1 MDQHGPGVS
10 LFTDAGSI
18 HLPPNDIQQQRAEE
32 EEDIRDR
39 QQRKVELE
47 KDLEVAFD
55 DLHGD
60 DTLNSLSHNY
70 SDDDE
75 EAEHRQSPNPYAGAI
90 YTGRENPPRPK
101 PWPVPADLNP
111 DKVDGGVRE
120 LRLLLE
126 SKTRELDHLAREMY
140 EKGHTYEQQL
150 SELRKKVMIEEA
162 EKDRAIML
170 RDQTHELLVESK
182 TKVSELEDTNDTLCA
197 KVKALEDRNVS
208 LETEVEQKNL
218 QLQDSLHRYRMLE
231 QNTSEKTN
239 RRTDALLK
247 DSEERHN
254 AKVAMMQQQ
263 INNLRSEVEDRQQE
277 CRRLEARYGELQ
289 KSREALLIEKSSTVQ
304 RLQEQLEDSQRQC
317 SNLLSKSKHQGDF
330 DKERERLRSR
340 IGTLEQEQAGMR
352 QTIADLTHRLEKTMA
367 ELELMDSIVHGGAT
381 DQEHLEEEAKVN
393 GEPAQGKPET
403 HATDVTASY
412 AFAHRNL
419 IGSTPNNNFVQK
431 PRIAF
436 AGDADERVVRLKNE
450 LLACMAGQ
458 KENRATIWQLESDLQ
473 ARDRELDQLKKDESE
488 VLVQMN
494 QYKEEAFRLSSKCRI
509 LEQEMEKMAK
519 QSVTTATGGGS
530 AENRRSSYALRQK
543 SLEDRILTLQQT
555 KSEAD
560 ERIDRLEKEKANL
573 EEKCR
578 SLSAEVSVC
587 AALRLEIEK
596 QKFLLSDAQSECDR
610 LKRLYVEMSAAKDEV
625 VRELATLRSQDSA
638 KQIAALQEKVVSLER
653 AFQLA
658 ELKSSELEKLLDKE
672 KTSHETLL
680 QQLTGSG
687 GGGDGVGNSRK
698 NTPTRQEKNFTNS
711 CTKCFDG
718 LSQITKLEIENLKLQ
733 SNCANQLREIG
744 ELRTQLDDQHAT
756 ITELQHRLDLKAI
769 RDKELDDLKQKAAV
783 FDEFMRSQHTKSSAP
798 SPRRVDS
805 STSPERIVSRDQSVG
820 PDEPASP
827 VGEEDSPSRR
837 QQLRERDQ
845 QVREEM
851 ARAFAGQM
859 KQIEERFRGQF
870 SDFEENMD
878 TLKQELHERKAELK
892 VRNQEVEVLKC
903 AILTE
908 REKIGELLRQK
919 DGEARAL
926 FDKQSELMGKYKA
939 ELGNGQRKVQFLER
953 ELQEKRELIVSERQS
968 MEKLISQ
975 IATERTTHRERER
988 EMIDKC
994 TELETEYHKSLEL
1007 VTEKYQSAKK
1017 TALNYKKY
1025 AEDKEQHMLK
1035 EYDRI
1040 KEGYNTA
1047 LIKVQNR
1054 MKEALDSKEKTLR
1067 EKIFKLE
1074 AEYESKLAH
1083 RTEQA

>member
-1 MDQHGPGVS
+1 MDQHGPGIS

-18 HLPPNDIQQQRAEE
+18 HLPPNDIEQQRAEE
-32 EEDIRDR
+32 EEDLRDR

-75 EAEHRQSPNPYAGAI
+75 EGEQRPIPYAGGI
-90 YTGRENPPRPK
+90 YTGRENFSENPPRPN

-140 EKGHTYEQQL
+140 EKGHAHEQQI

-162 EKDRAIML
+162 EKDRAIMG
-170 RDQTHELLVESK
+170 RDQTRELLVESK
-182 TKVSELEDTNDTLCA
+182 TKISELEDTNDALHA
-197 KVKALEDRNVS
+197 KVKALENRNVS
-208 LETEVEQKNL
+208 LEAEVEQRNTE
-218 QLQDSLHRYRMLE
+218 LQDTLHRYRMLE
-231 QNTSEKTN
+231 QNTSEKTS

-247 DSEERHN
+247 DCEERHN

-263 INNLRSEVEDRQQE
+263 INNLRSEVDERQQE

-289 KSREALLIEKSSTVQ
+289 KSREALLIEKSNTVQ

-317 SNLLSKSKHQGDF
+317 SNLLSMSKNQGDF
-330 DKERERLRSR
+330 DQERVRLRSR
-340 IGTLEQEQAGMR
+340 IGTLEQEQTGMR

-367 ELELMDSIVHGGAT
+367 ELELMDSVVHAGAT
-381 DQEHLEEEAKVN
+381 DKEHLQEGAHVN
-393 GEPAQGKPET
+393 GEPTQGKTET

-431 PRIAF
+431 PRVAF
-436 AGDADERVVRLKNE
+436 DGDADARVVRLKNE

-458 KENRATIWQLESDLQ
+458 KEKRATIWQLERDLQ

-494 QYKEEAFRLSSKCRI
+494 QYKEEAFRLASKCRI

-519 QSVTTATGGGS
+519 QIDTAATGGGS
-530 AENRRSSYALRQK
+530 VENRRSSYALRQE
-543 SLEDRILTLQQT
+543 SLEDRILTLQKT

-578 SLSAEVSVC
+578 SLSAEVSIC

-596 QKFLLSDAQSECDR
+596 QKFLLSDAQNECDR
-610 LKRLYVEMSAAKDEV
+610 LKRLYVDMSATKDEV
-625 VRELATLRSQDSA
+625 VRELTTLRSQDSA

-653 AFQLA
+653 VLQLA

-680 QQLTGSG
+680 QQLSGS
-687 GGGDGVGNSRK
+687 GDGVSNSRK
-698 NTPTRQEKNFTNS
+698 NTPTRQEKNLTNS
-711 CTKCFDG
+711 CTKCLDG

-733 SNCANQLREIG
+733 SNCANQLREIC

-756 ITELQHRLDLKAI
+756 ITELHHRLDLKAI
-769 RDKELDDLKQKAAV
+769 RDKELDDLKQKATV

-820 PDEPASP
+820 PDEPVSP
-827 VGEEDSPSRR
+827 VEEDSPSRR
-837 QQLRERDQ
+837 QQLREREQ

-870 SDFEENMD
+870 SEFEENMD
-878 TLKQELHERKAELK
+878 TVKQELHDRKAELK
-892 VRNQEVEVLKC
+892 VRNQEIEVLKC

-919 DGEARAL
+919 DAEARAL

-968 MEKLISQ
+968 MEKLMAQ

-1067 EKIFKLE
+1067 EKIYKLE

-1083 RTEQA
+1083 RTEHA